1 MPKLQDNKT
10 ISLDKLV
17 PYANHVFKPYVGKKF
32 DALVNSIR
40 ESGVLV
46 PVIVRPQGGK
56 YEILSGHNRVTAART
71 AGLTDIPAVVRNDLT
86 DEEARLIVTVTNLI
100 QRSFADL
107 LHSERAAALTAH
119 YDIIKSQGRRSD
131 LIESLNTLLGDGA
144 TCVPMGHKLKARE
157 VVARTYGLSGSVVAR
172 YLRIA
177 QLIVPLLERLDKDE
191 FPIRAAVELSYLS
204 TESQVT
210 IDGLLNDAD
219 CQIEVST
226 AVALRAAEVDGEL
239 DGSKALSL
247 LTAGKR
253 RASRQSKP
261 IKLDAAVIAK
271 FFSVEQT
278 ESDISA
284 TISQALEAWFAR
296 A

>member
-1 MPKLQDNKT
+1 MPKSYENKT
-10 ISLDKLV
+10 ILLDKLV

-46 PVIVRPQGGK
+46 PIIVRPQGGK
-56 YEILSGHNRVTAART
+56 YEILSGHNRVTTAKA
-71 AGLTDIPAVVRNDLT
+71 AGLTEVPAVVRNDLT

-107 LHSERAAALTAH
+107 SHSERAAALTAH
-119 YDIIKSQGRRSD
+119 YDIVKSQGRRSD
-131 LIESLNTLLGDGA
+131 LIESLNTLLGDDA
-144 TCVPMGHKLKARE
+144 TCVPMGHKLKARD
-157 VVARTYGLSGSVVAR
+157 VVAKTYGLSGSVVAR

-177 QLIVPLLERLDKDE
+177 QLIEPLLGRLDNDE
-191 FPIRAAVELSYLS
+191 FSIRTAVELSYLS

-210 IDGLLNDAD
+210 IDGLLNDTD

-247 LTAGKR
+247 LTASKR
-253 RASRQSKP
+253 RTSQLSKP
-261 IKLDAAVIAK
+261 IKLDTTVIAK
-271 FFSVEQT
+271 YFSDEQT
-278 ESDISA
+278 ENDISA
-284 TISQALEAWFAR
+284 TISQALEAWFAH